1 MKRRQRK
8 KDQRSKGGRQE
19 APSGSRR
26 GHRIGSKSPDA
37 ARQAPEGGVVPKS
50 GQFEPSEGIEPLSD
64 VCPIPSGSL
73 GALAVEIWRLQAR
86 IRGTVTPDPVCLA
99 VERIGA
105 SLGRLG
111 LQVRDLQGEPYDEG
125 LLVRVIE
132 HEPGDGPRTI
142 SECLSPAVYYQGRL
156 LKAAD
161 VVTKGDSR

>member
-1 MKRRQRK
+1 M
-8 KDQRSKGGRQE
+8 
-19 APSGSRR
+19 
-26 GHRIGSKSPDA
+26 
-37 ARQAPEGGVVPKS
+37 
-50 GQFEPSEGIEPLSD
+50 
-64 VCPIPSGSL
+64 
-73 GALAVEIWRLQAR
+73 EIWRLQAR